1 MKLATQIAGATV
13 PVVALWL
20 ALAGPAAAQGGNCS
34 PLPAGAHLPDLQTVV
49 PQHLNLVNQ
58 QQREILRFSNAI
70 ANTGA
75 GTLELHPLS
84 TDPKVF
90 NDAQQNVY
98 DAQSAAAGTLVC
110 HRDLTEAFFFHP
122 EHNHW
127 HLRDVALFEVRSAA
141 PGDDGT
147 QGRWGAVVGDS
158 VKETFCLI
166 DYVPAAGTKP
176 ESRVYFSCFGDQGI
190 SVGWIDQYHHSTPL
204 QDVDITGAPAGIY
217 YLVSKA
223 NPVEIFLESDYTN
236 NVAWTSFRLVRE
248 SSGNAKI
255 ELISHSPCAGDLC
268 GFSTNR

>member
-1 MKLATQIAGATV
+1 MKVGTRIGRASAS
-13 PVVALWL
+13 VVAAWL
-20 ALAGPAAAQGGNCS
+20 VLAGSATAQGTCD

-49 PQHLNLVNQ
+49 PQHLNLVNKQ
-58 QQREILRFSNAI
+58 QQEVLRFSNSI

-75 GTLELHPLS
+75 GAMELHPVS
-84 TDPKVF
+84 EDPRVY

-98 DAQSAAAGTLVC
+98 DAPTAAEGNRVC
-110 HRDLTEAFFFHP
+110 FHPLTQAFFFHP

-127 HLRDVALFEVRSAA
+127 HLRDVALFEVRRAA
-141 PGDDGT
+141 PADDGT
-147 QGRWGAVVGDS
+147 GGNWGAVVGNS

-166 DYVPAAGTKP
+166 DYVPAEGTKP

-204 QDVDITGAPAGIY
+204 QDVDITGAQAGIY
-217 YLVSKA
+217 YLVSTA
-223 NPVEIFLESDYTN
+223 NPVGIFLESDYRN
-236 NVAWTSFRLVRE
+236 NTAWVSFRLSRD

-255 ELISHSPCAGDLC
+255 DLISHSPCAGDLC